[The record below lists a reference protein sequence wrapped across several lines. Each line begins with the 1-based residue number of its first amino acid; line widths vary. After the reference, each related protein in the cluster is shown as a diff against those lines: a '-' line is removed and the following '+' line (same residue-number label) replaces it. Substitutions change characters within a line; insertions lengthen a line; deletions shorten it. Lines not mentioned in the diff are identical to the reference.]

1 MKIEEGKY
9 YRTRGGNVFGPMA
22 RTSLKETNYVW
33 RMGGDTSPYSWTDE
47 GYWRR
52 PGYSDQFDLIA
63 EVYVSDTPPP
73 DTGESDAC
81 KAEAELR
88 EMMRDPRY
96 WRTREPEFVKR
107 VMEGFL
113 ALVGGDMPPADV
125 ENTFQNC
132 TIGTYAPET
141 KTLRDEFA
149 MAALKAMLGHSDYVE
164 LSPDQMAVE
173 AYRQANAMME
183 ARKK

>member
-1 MKIEEGKY
+1 MKIREGAY

-63 EVYVSDTPPP
+63 EVYVSDTPP
-73 DTGESDAC
+73 SD
-81 KAEAELR
+81 
-88 EMMRDPRY
+88 
-96 WRTREPEFVKR
+96 EP
-107 VMEGFL
+107 
-113 ALVGGDMPPADV
+113 
-125 ENTFQNC
+125 
-132 TIGTYAPET
+132 APET

-149 MAALKAMLGHSDYVE
+149 GYAIIGLLAAGDCHAFNRKEMAA
-164 LSPDQMAVE
+164 E
-173 AYRQANAMME
+173 AYRQADAMME
-183 ARKK
+183 ARRK

>member
-1 MKIEEGKY
+1 MQIREGAY
-9 YRTRGGNVFGPMA
+9 YRTRGGDVVGPMKK
-22 RTSLKETNYVW
+22 TDDCMQYDYPWSSLYEC
-33 RMGGDTSPYSWTDE
+33 WTDE
-47 GYWRR
+47 GVFNIAD
-52 PGYSDQFDLIA
+52 GECEADLIS
-63 EVYVSDTPPP
+63 EVYVSDTPPVVKE
-73 DTGESDAC
+73 T
-81 KAEAELR
+81 EAELR

-96 WRTREPEFVKR
+96 WQKREPEWVKR
-107 VMEGFL
+107 VTDGFR
-113 ALVGGDMPPADV
+113 ALVGGSVPPADAPTPPPAMLKPQ
-125 ENTFQNC
+125 EWRR
-132 TIGTYAPET
+132 IKPIEPSPET